1 MAESTRMLLGLGIGI
16 ITMIILVAKTKV
28 HSFIAMLLAALI
40 TGIIGGMPIVSVK
53 AADGHTIVGVINAIS
68 SGFGN
73 TLASTGIIIGLGVMM
88 GAVLE
93 KSGAA
98 ERLAVSFIKLVG
110 KGNEE
115 WALGVTGWVVS
126 IPVFADSAVVML
138 CPLCKA
144 ISKVTGK
151 SVIGLGLSLAC
162 GLQLTHSLVPPTP
175 GPLAAAGML
184 NVDVGQMIAGGALL
198 SIPMLLIII
207 PYCKWIGKKIYQV
220 VNEDDEYVRPSDP
233 TQFRQASTELLDK
246 FLNRTDL
253 PGLAISAAP
262 IVIPILLILM
272 KTVLDLV
279 GIPKDASYYPLIAL
293 LGSPIVALM
302 IGTLIAIYGL
312 VPDRDTKEV
321 LNIMNDGIKDTGII
335 MLITGVGGSLGYVVR
350 MSGIGNILGSMVVA
364 MPIPAVLIPFCIAA
378 LMRIVLGSATVAIVT
393 AASLT
398 MPLMGQLTISP
409 LLMSLSCCV
418 GAISFGYFT
427 DSGFWVWNGLFG
439 VSDLKEQL
447 SCKTAVSLIMA
458 FFGLFELLV
467 AQYFI

>member
-1 MAESTRMLLGLGIGI
+1 MAESTRMVLGLGLGILV
-16 ITMIILVAKTKV
+16 MIILVAKTKV
-28 HSFIAMLLAALI
+28 HSFIALLIAALI
-40 TGIIGGMPIVSVK
+40 TGIIGGMPILTVK
-53 AADGHTIVGVINAIS
+53 VGGKTTVGVINAIS
-68 SGFGN
+68 TGFGN

-88 GAVLE
+88 GAILE

-144 ISKVTGK
+144 ISRVTGK

-162 GLQLTHSLVPPTP
+162 GLQLTHVLVPPTP
-175 GPLAAAGML
+175 GPLTAAGML
-184 NVDVGQMIAGGALL
+184 GIDVGQMIAGGAIL
-198 SIPMLLIII
+198 SIPMLIVII

-220 VNEDDEYVRPSDP
+220 VNEEGEYVRPNKGE
-233 TQFRQASTELLDK
+233 QVKLASTEMLDQ
-246 FLNRTDL
+246 FLNRDDL
-253 PGLAISAAP
+253 PPLWISAAP
-262 IVIPILLILM
+262 IVLPLVLILT

-279 GIPKDASYYPLIAL
+279 GIDKGTSFYSVVAL

-302 IGTLIAIYGL
+302 IGCLIAIYGL
-312 VPDRDTKEV
+312 VPNRDTKEV
-321 LNIMNDGIKDTGII
+321 LKMMDDGIKDTGII

-350 MSGIGNILGSMVVA
+350 ASGIGTVLGQMVVSW
-364 MPIPAVLIPFCIAA
+364 PIPAVLIPFCIAA
-378 LMRIVLGSATVAIVT
+378 LMRICLGSATVAIVT
-393 AASLT
+393 SASLT

-409 LLMSLSCCV
+409 LLMALSCCV

-427 DSGFWVWNGLFG
+427 DSGFWVWNGMFG

-447 SCKTAVSLIMA
+447 QCKTAVSMIMA
-458 FFGLFELLV
+458 GTGLLELLV

>member
-1 MAESTRMLLGLGIGI
+1 MAESTRMVLGLGLGILV
-16 ITMIILVAKTKV
+16 MIILVAKTKV
-28 HSFIAMLLAALI
+28 HSFIAMLIAALI
-40 TGIIGGMPIVSVK
+40 TGIIGGMPILTVK
-53 AADGHTIVGVINAIS
+53 VAGKTTVGVINAIS
-68 SGFGN
+68 TGFGN
-73 TLASTGIIIGLGVMM
+73 TLSSTGIIIGLGVMM
-88 GAVLE
+88 GAILE

-98 ERLAVSFIKLVG
+98 EKLAISFIKLVG

-162 GLQLTHSLVPPTP
+162 GLQLTHVLVPPTP
-175 GPLAAAGML
+175 GPLTAAGML
-184 NVDVGQMIAGGALL
+184 GIDVGQMIAGGTIL
-198 SIPMLLIII
+198 SIPMLLVIVL
-207 PYCKWIGKKIYQV
+207 YCKWIGKKIYQV
-220 VNEDDEYVRPSDP
+220 VNEDDEYVRP
-233 TQFRQASTELLDK
+233 QQGEQVKLASTELLDQ

-262 IVIPILLILM
+262 IVVPLVMILT
-272 KTVLDLV
+272 KTVLDLM
-279 GIPKDASYYPLIAL
+279 GADKSAGYYYFVAL
-293 LGSPIVALM
+293 FGSPIVALM

-312 VPDRDTKEV
+312 VSDRDTKEV
-321 LNIMNDGIKDTGII
+321 LKMMDDGIKDTGII

-350 MSGIGNILGSMVVA
+350 ASGIGNVLGQMVVTW
-364 MPIPAVLIPFCIAA
+364 PVPAVLIPFCIAA
-378 LMRIVLGSATVAIVT
+378 LMRICLGSATVAIVT
-393 AASLT
+393 SASLT
-398 MPLMGQLTISP
+398 MPLMSQLTISP
-409 LLMSLSCCV
+409 LLMALSCCV

-427 DSGFWVWNGLFG
+427 DSGFWVWNGMFG

-447 SCKTAVSLIMA
+447 QCKTAVSMIMA
-458 FFGLFELLV
+458 GVGLLELLV

>member
-1 MAESTRMLLGLGIGI
+1 MAESTRMVLGLGLGILV
-16 ITMIILVAKTKV
+16 MIILVAKTKV
-28 HSFIAMLLAALI
+28 HSFIALLIAALI
-40 TGIIGGMPIVSVK
+40 TGIIGGMPILTVK
-53 AADGHTIVGVINAIS
+53 VGGKTTVGVINAIS
-68 SGFGN
+68 TGFGN

-88 GAVLE
+88 GAILE

-98 ERLAVSFIKLVG
+98 EKLAVSFIKLVG

-144 ISKVTGK
+144 ISRVTGK

-162 GLQLTHSLVPPTP
+162 GLQLTHVLVPPTP
-175 GPLAAAGML
+175 GPLTAAGML
-184 NVDVGQMIAGGALL
+184 GIDVGQMIAGGAIL
-198 SIPMLLIII
+198 SIPMLIVII

-220 VNEDDEYVRPSDP
+220 VNEEGEYIRPNKGD
-233 TQFRQASTELLDK
+233 QVKLASTEMLDQ
-246 FLNRTDL
+246 FLNRDDL
-253 PGLAISAAP
+253 PPLWISAAP
-262 IVIPILLILM
+262 IVLPLVLILT

-279 GIPKDASYYPLIAL
+279 GIDKGTSFYSVVAL

-302 IGTLIAIYGL
+302 IGCLIAIYGL
-312 VPDRDTKEV
+312 VPNRDTKEV
-321 LNIMNDGIKDTGII
+321 LKMMDDGNKDTGII

-350 MSGIGNILGSMVVA
+350 ASGIGTVLGQMVVSW
-364 MPIPAVLIPFCIAA
+364 PIPAVLIPFCIAA
-378 LMRIVLGSATVAIVT
+378 LMRICLGSATVAIVT
-393 AASLT
+393 SASLT

-409 LLMSLSCCV
+409 LLMALSCCV

-427 DSGFWVWNGLFG
+427 DSGFWVWNGMFG

-447 SCKTAVSLIMA
+447 QCKTAVSMIMA
-458 FFGLFELLV
+458 GTGLLELLV

>member
-1 MAESTRMLLGLGIGI
+1 MAESTRMVLGLGLGILV
-16 ITMIILVAKTKV
+16 MIILVAKTKV
-28 HSFIAMLLAALI
+28 HSFIALLIAALI
-40 TGIIGGMPIVSVK
+40 TGIIGGMPILTVK
-53 AADGHTIVGVINAIS
+53 VGGKTTVGVINAIS
-68 SGFGN
+68 TGFGN

-88 GAVLE
+88 GAILE

-98 ERLAVSFIKLVG
+98 EKLAVSFIKLVG

-144 ISKVTGK
+144 ISRVTGK

-162 GLQLTHSLVPPTP
+162 GLQLTHVLVPPTP
-175 GPLAAAGML
+175 GPLTAAGML
-184 NVDVGQMIAGGALL
+184 GIDVGQMIAGGAIL
-198 SIPMLLIII
+198 SIPMLLVIV
-207 PYCKWIGKKIYQV
+207 PYCKWIGKKIYQT
-220 VNEDDEYVRPSDP
+220 VNEEGEYIRPAKGE
-233 TQFRQASTELLDK
+233 QVKLASTEMLDQ
-246 FLNRTDL
+246 FLNRDDL
-253 PGLAISAAP
+253 PALWISAAP
-262 IVIPILLILM
+262 IVLPLILILT

-279 GIPKDASYYPLIAL
+279 GIDKGTSFYSVVAL

-302 IGTLIAIYGL
+302 IGCLIAIYGL
-312 VPDRDTKEV
+312 VPNRDTKEV
-321 LNIMNDGIKDTGII
+321 LKMMDDGIKDTGII

-350 MSGIGNILGSMVVA
+350 ASGIGTVLGQMVVSW
-364 MPIPAVLIPFCIAA
+364 PIPAVLIPFCIAA
-378 LMRIVLGSATVAIVT
+378 LMRICLGSATVAIVT
-393 AASLT
+393 SASLT

-409 LLMSLSCCV
+409 LLMALSCCV

-427 DSGFWVWNGLFG
+427 DSGFWVWNGMFG

-447 SCKTAVSLIMA
+447 QCKTAVSMIMA
-458 FFGLFELLV
+458 GTGLLELLV

>member
-1 MAESTRMLLGLGIGI
+1 MAESTRMVLGLGLGILV
-16 ITMIILVAKTKV
+16 MIILVAKTKV
-28 HSFIAMLLAALI
+28 HSFIALLIAALI
-40 TGIIGGMPIVSVK
+40 TGIIGGMPILTVK
-53 AADGHTIVGVINAIS
+53 AGGKTTIGVINAIS
-68 SGFGN
+68 TGFGN

-88 GAVLE
+88 GAILE

-144 ISKVTGK
+144 ISRVTGK

-162 GLQLTHSLVPPTP
+162 GLQLTHVLVPPTP
-175 GPLAAAGML
+175 GPLTAAGML
-184 NVDVGQMIAGGALL
+184 GIDVGQMIAGGAIL
-198 SIPMLLIII
+198 SIPMLIVII

-220 VNEDDEYVRPSDP
+220 VNEDGEYVRPAKGE
-233 TQFRQASTELLDK
+233 QVKLASTEMLDQ
-246 FLNRTDL
+246 FLNRDDL
-253 PGLAISAAP
+253 PPLWISAAP
-262 IVIPILLILM
+262 IVLPLVLILA

-279 GIPKDASYYPLIAL
+279 GIDKTTTFYSGVAL
-293 LGSPIVALM
+293 FGSPIVALM
-302 IGTLIAIYGL
+302 IGCLIAIYGL
-312 VPDRDTKEV
+312 VPNRDTKEV
-321 LNIMNDGIKDTGII
+321 LKMMDDGIKDTGII
-335 MLITGVGGSLGYVVR
+335 MLITGIGGSLGYVVR
-350 MSGIGNILGSMVVA
+350 ASGIGTVLGQMVVTW
-364 MPIPAVLIPFCIAA
+364 PIPAVLIPFCIAA
-378 LMRIVLGSATVAIVT
+378 LMRICLGSATVAIVT
-393 AASLT
+393 SASLT

-409 LLMSLSCCV
+409 LLMALSCCV

-427 DSGFWVWNGLFG
+427 DSGFWVWNGMFG

-447 SCKTAVSLIMA
+447 QCKTAVSMIMA
-458 FFGLFELLV
+458 GTGLLELLV

>member
-1 MAESTRMLLGLGIGI
+1 MAESTRMVLGLGLGILV
-16 ITMIILVAKTKV
+16 MIILVAKTKV
-28 HSFIAMLLAALI
+28 HSFIALLIAALI
-40 TGIIGGMPIVSVK
+40 TGIIGGMPILTVK
-53 AADGHTIVGVINAIS
+53 VGGKTTVGVINAIS
-68 SGFGN
+68 TGFGN

-88 GAVLE
+88 GAILE

-98 ERLAVSFIKLVG
+98 EKLAVSFIKLVG

-144 ISKVTGK
+144 ISRVTGK

-162 GLQLTHSLVPPTP
+162 GLQLTHVLVPPTP
-175 GPLAAAGML
+175 GPLTAAGML
-184 NVDVGQMIAGGALL
+184 GIDVGQMIAGGAIL
-198 SIPMLLIII
+198 SIPMLIVII

-220 VNEDDEYVRPSDP
+220 VNEEGEYVRPAKGE
-233 TQFRQASTELLDK
+233 QVKLASTEMLDQ
-246 FLNRTDL
+246 FLNRDDL
-253 PGLAISAAP
+253 PPLWISAAP
-262 IVIPILLILM
+262 IVLPLILILT

-279 GIPKDASYYPLIAL
+279 GIDKGTSFYSVVAL

-302 IGTLIAIYGL
+302 IGCLIAIYGL
-312 VPDRDTKEV
+312 VPNRDTKEV
-321 LNIMNDGIKDTGII
+321 LKMMDDGIKDTGII

-350 MSGIGNILGSMVVA
+350 ASGIGTVLGQMVVSW
-364 MPIPAVLIPFCIAA
+364 PIPAVLIPFCIAA
-378 LMRIVLGSATVAIVT
+378 LMRICLGSATVAIVT
-393 AASLT
+393 SASLT

-409 LLMSLSCCV
+409 LLMALSCCV

-427 DSGFWVWNGLFG
+427 DSGFWVWNGMFG

-447 SCKTAVSLIMA
+447 QCKTAVSMIMA
-458 FFGLFELLV
+458 GTGLLELLV

>member
-1 MAESTRMLLGLGIGI
+1 MAESTRMVLGLGLGILV
-16 ITMIILVAKTKV
+16 MIILVAKTKV
-28 HSFIAMLLAALI
+28 HSFIALLIAALI
-40 TGIIGGMPIVSVK
+40 TGIIGGMPILTVK
-53 AADGHTIVGVINAIS
+53 VGGKTTVGVINAIS
-68 SGFGN
+68 TGFGN

-88 GAVLE
+88 GAILE

-98 ERLAVSFIKLVG
+98 EKLAVSFIKLVG

-144 ISKVTGK
+144 ISRVTGK
-151 SVIGLGLSLAC
+151 SIIGLGLSLAC
-162 GLQLTHSLVPPTP
+162 GLQLTHVLVPPTP
-175 GPLAAAGML
+175 GPLTAAGML
-184 NVDVGQMIAGGALL
+184 GIDVGQMIAGGAIL
-198 SIPMLLIII
+198 SIPMLIVII

-220 VNEDDEYVRPSDP
+220 VNEEGEYIRPNKGE
-233 TQFRQASTELLDK
+233 QVKLASTEMLDQ
-246 FLNRTDL
+246 FLNRDDL
-253 PGLAISAAP
+253 PPLWISAAP
-262 IVIPILLILM
+262 IVLPLVLILT

-279 GIPKDASYYPLIAL
+279 GIDKGTSFYSVVAL

-302 IGTLIAIYGL
+302 IGCLIAIYGL
-312 VPDRDTKEV
+312 VPNRDTKEV
-321 LNIMNDGIKDTGII
+321 LKMMDDGIKDTGII

-350 MSGIGNILGSMVVA
+350 ASGIGTVLGQMVVSW
-364 MPIPAVLIPFCIAA
+364 PIPAVLIPFCIAA
-378 LMRIVLGSATVAIVT
+378 LMRICLGSATVAIVT
-393 AASLT
+393 SASLT

-409 LLMSLSCCV
+409 LLMALSCCV

-427 DSGFWVWNGLFG
+427 DSGFWVWNGMFG

-447 SCKTAVSLIMA
+447 QCKTAVSMIMA
-458 FFGLFELLV
+458 GTGLLELLV

>member
-1 MAESTRMLLGLGIGI
+1 M
-16 ITMIILVAKTKV
+16 
-28 HSFIAMLLAALI
+28 
-40 TGIIGGMPIVSVK
+40 
-53 AADGHTIVGVINAIS
+53 
-68 SGFGN
+68 
-73 TLASTGIIIGLGVMM
+73 
-88 GAVLE
+88 
-93 KSGAA
+93 
-98 ERLAVSFIKLVG
+98 
-110 KGNEE
+110 
-115 WALGVTGWVVS
+115 
-126 IPVFADSAVVML
+126 
-138 CPLCKA
+138 
-144 ISKVTGK
+144 
-151 SVIGLGLSLAC
+151 
-162 GLQLTHSLVPPTP
+162 
-175 GPLAAAGML
+175 
-184 NVDVGQMIAGGALL
+184 
-198 SIPMLLIII
+198 
-207 PYCKWIGKKIYQV
+207 
-220 VNEDDEYVRPSDP
+220 
-233 TQFRQASTELLDK
+233 LDK

-447 SCKTAVSLIMA
+447 YCKTAVSLIMA

>member
-1 MAESTRMLLGLGIGI
+1 MAESTRMVLGLGLGILV
-16 ITMIILVAKTKV
+16 MIILVAKTKV
-28 HSFIAMLLAALI
+28 HSFIALLIAALI
-40 TGIIGGMPIVSVK
+40 TGIIGGMPILTVK
-53 AADGHTIVGVINAIS
+53 VGGKTTVGVINAIS
-68 SGFGN
+68 TGFGN

-88 GAVLE
+88 GAILE

-98 ERLAVSFIKLVG
+98 EKLAVSFIKLVG

-144 ISKVTGK
+144 ISRVTGK

-162 GLQLTHSLVPPTP
+162 GLQLTHVLVPPTP
-175 GPLAAAGML
+175 GPLTAAGML
-184 NVDVGQMIAGGALL
+184 GIDVGQMIAGGAIL
-198 SIPMLLIII
+198 SIPMLIVII

-220 VNEDDEYVRPSDP
+220 VNEEGEYIRPNKGE
-233 TQFRQASTELLDK
+233 QVKLASTEMLDQ
-246 FLNRTDL
+246 FLNRDDL
-253 PGLAISAAP
+253 PPLWISAAP
-262 IVIPILLILM
+262 IVLPLVLILT

-279 GIPKDASYYPLIAL
+279 GIDKGTSFYSVVAL

-302 IGTLIAIYGL
+302 IGCLIAIYGL
-312 VPDRDTKEV
+312 VPNRDTKEV
-321 LNIMNDGIKDTGII
+321 LKMMDDGIKDTGII

-350 MSGIGNILGSMVVA
+350 ASGIGTVLGQMVVSW
-364 MPIPAVLIPFCIAA
+364 PIPAVLIPFCIAA
-378 LMRIVLGSATVAIVT
+378 LMRICLGSATVAIVT
-393 AASLT
+393 SASLT

-409 LLMSLSCCV
+409 LLMALSCCV

-427 DSGFWVWNGLFG
+427 DSGFWVWNGMFG

-447 SCKTAVSLIMA
+447 QCKTAVSMIMA
-458 FFGLFELLV
+458 GTGLLELLV

>member
-1 MAESTRMLLGLGIGI
+1 MAESTRMVLGLGLGILV
-16 ITMIILVAKTKV
+16 MIILVAKTKV
-28 HSFIAMLLAALI
+28 HSFIAMLIAALI
-40 TGIIGGMPIVSVK
+40 TGIIGGMPILTVK
-53 AADGHTIVGVINAIS
+53 VAGKTTVGVINAIS
-68 SGFGN
+68 TGFGN
-73 TLASTGIIIGLGVMM
+73 TLSSTGIIIGLGVMM
-88 GAVLE
+88 GAILE

-98 ERLAVSFIKLVG
+98 EKLAISFIKLVG

-162 GLQLTHSLVPPTP
+162 GLQLTHVLVPPTP
-175 GPLAAAGML
+175 GPLTAAGML
-184 NVDVGQMIAGGALL
+184 GIDVGQMIAGGTIL
-198 SIPMLLIII
+198 SIPMLVIV
-207 PYCKWIGKKIYQV
+207 PYCKWIGNKIYQV
-220 VNEDDEYVRPSDP
+220 VNEDDEYVRP
-233 TQFRQASTELLDK
+233 QQGEQVKLASTELLDQ

-262 IVIPILLILM
+262 IVVPLVMILT
-272 KTVLDLV
+272 KTVLDLM
-279 GIPKDASYYPLIAL
+279 GADKSAGDYYFVAL
-293 LGSPIVALM
+293 FGSPIVALM

-312 VPDRDTKEV
+312 VSDRDTKEV
-321 LNIMNDGIKDTGII
+321 LKMMDDGIKDTGII

-350 MSGIGNILGSMVVA
+350 ASGIGNVLGQMVVTW
-364 MPIPAVLIPFCIAA
+364 PVPAVLIPFCIAA
-378 LMRIVLGSATVAIVT
+378 LMRICLGSATVAIVT
-393 AASLT
+393 SASLT
-398 MPLMGQLTISP
+398 MPLMSQLTISP
-409 LLMSLSCCV
+409 LLMALSCCV

-427 DSGFWVWNGLFG
+427 DSGFWVWNGMFG

-447 SCKTAVSLIMA
+447 QCKTAVSMIMA
-458 FFGLFELLV
+458 GVGLLELLV

>member
-1 MAESTRMLLGLGIGI
+1 MAESTRMVLGLGLGILV
-16 ITMIILVAKTKV
+16 MIILVAKTKV
-28 HSFIAMLLAALI
+28 HSFIALLIAALI
-40 TGIIGGMPIVSVK
+40 TGIIGGMPILTVK
-53 AADGHTIVGVINAIS
+53 VGGKTTVGVINAIS
-68 SGFGN
+68 TGFGN

-88 GAVLE
+88 GAILE

-98 ERLAVSFIKLVG
+98 EKLAVSFIKLVG

-144 ISKVTGK
+144 ISRVTGK

-162 GLQLTHSLVPPTP
+162 GLQLTHVLVPPTP
-175 GPLAAAGML
+175 GPLTAAGML
-184 NVDVGQMIAGGALL
+184 GIDVGQMIAGGAIL
-198 SIPMLLIII
+198 SIPMLIVII

-220 VNEDDEYVRPSDP
+220 VNEEGEYIRPNKGE
-233 TQFRQASTELLDK
+233 QVKLASTEMLDQ
-246 FLNRTDL
+246 FLNRDDL
-253 PGLAISAAP
+253 PPLWISAAP
-262 IVIPILLILM
+262 IVLPLVLILT

-279 GIPKDASYYPLIAL
+279 GIDKGTSFYSVVAL

-302 IGTLIAIYGL
+302 IGCLIAIYGL
-312 VPDRDTKEV
+312 VPNRDTKEV
-321 LNIMNDGIKDTGII
+321 LKMMDDGIKDTGII

-350 MSGIGNILGSMVVA
+350 ASGIGTVLGQMVVSW
-364 MPIPAVLIPFCIAA
+364 PIPAVLIPFCIAA
-378 LMRIVLGSATVAIVT
+378 LMRICLGSATVAIVT
-393 AASLT
+393 SASLT

-409 LLMSLSCCV
+409 LLMALSCCV

-427 DSGFWVWNGLFG
+427 DSGFWVWNGMFG

-447 SCKTAVSLIMA
+447 ECKTAVSMIMA
-458 FFGLFELLV
+458 GTGLLELLV

>member
-1 MAESTRMLLGLGIGI
+1 MAESTRMVLGLGILV
-16 ITMIILVAKTKV
+16 MIILVAKTKV
-28 HSFIAMLLAALI
+28 HSFIAMLIAALI
-40 TGIIGGMPIVSVK
+40 TGIIGGMPILTVK
-53 AADGHTIVGVINAIS
+53 VAGKTTVGVINAIS
-68 SGFGN
+68 TGFGN
-73 TLASTGIIIGLGVMM
+73 TLSSTGIIIGLGVMM
-88 GAVLE
+88 GAILE

-98 ERLAVSFIKLVG
+98 EKLAISFIKLVG

-162 GLQLTHSLVPPTP
+162 GLQLTHVLVPPTP
-175 GPLAAAGML
+175 GPLTAAGML
-184 NVDVGQMIAGGALL
+184 GIDVGQMIAGGTIL
-198 SIPMLLIII
+198 SIPMLLVIV

-220 VNEDDEYVRPSDP
+220 VNEDDEYVRP
-233 TQFRQASTELLDK
+233 QQGEQVKLASTELLDQ

-262 IVIPILLILM
+262 IVVPLVMILT
-272 KTVLDLV
+272 KTVLDLM
-279 GIPKDASYYPLIAL
+279 GADKSAGYYYFVAL
-293 LGSPIVALM
+293 FGSPIVALM

-312 VPDRDTKEV
+312 VSDRDTKEV
-321 LNIMNDGIKDTGII
+321 LKMMDDGIKDTGII

-350 MSGIGNILGSMVVA
+350 ASGIGNVLGQMVVTW
-364 MPIPAVLIPFCIAA
+364 PVPAVLIPFCIAA
-378 LMRIVLGSATVAIVT
+378 LMRICLGSATVAIVT
-393 AASLT
+393 SASLT
-398 MPLMGQLTISP
+398 MPLMSQLTISP
-409 LLMSLSCCV
+409 LLMALSCCV

-427 DSGFWVWNGLFG
+427 DSGFWVWNGMFG

-447 SCKTAVSLIMA
+447 QCKTAVSMIMA
-458 FFGLFELLV
+458 GVVLLERLV
-467 AQYFI
+467 AQ

>member
-144 ISKVTGK
+144 IS
-151 SVIGLGLSLAC
+151 
-162 GLQLTHSLVPPTP
+162 
-175 GPLAAAGML
+175 
-184 NVDVGQMIAGGALL
+184 
-198 SIPMLLIII
+198 
-207 PYCKWIGKKIYQV
+207 
-220 VNEDDEYVRPSDP
+220 R
-233 TQFRQASTELLDK
+233 
-246 FLNRTDL
+246 
-253 PGLAISAAP
+253 
-262 IVIPILLILM
+262 
-272 KTVLDLV
+272 
-279 GIPKDASYYPLIAL
+279 
-293 LGSPIVALM
+293 
-302 IGTLIAIYGL
+302 
-312 VPDRDTKEV
+312 
-321 LNIMNDGIKDTGII
+321 
-335 MLITGVGGSLGYVVR
+335 
-350 MSGIGNILGSMVVA
+350 
-364 MPIPAVLIPFCIAA
+364 
-378 LMRIVLGSATVAIVT
+378 
-393 AASLT
+393 
-398 MPLMGQLTISP
+398 
-409 LLMSLSCCV
+409 
-418 GAISFGYFT
+418 
-427 DSGFWVWNGLFG
+427 
-439 VSDLKEQL
+439 
-447 SCKTAVSLIMA
+447 
-458 FFGLFELLV
+458 
-467 AQYFI
+467 

>member
-1 MAESTRMLLGLGIGI
+1 MAESTRMVLGLGLGILV
-16 ITMIILVAKTKV
+16 MIILVAKTKV
-28 HSFIAMLLAALI
+28 HSFIAMLIAALI
-40 TGIIGGMPIVSVK
+40 TGIIGGMPILTVK
-53 AADGHTIVGVINAIS
+53 VAGKTTVGVINAIS
-68 SGFGN
+68 TGFGN
-73 TLASTGIIIGLGVMM
+73 TLSSTGIIIGLGVMM
-88 GAVLE
+88 GAILE

-98 ERLAVSFIKLVG
+98 EKLAISFIKLVG

-162 GLQLTHSLVPPTP
+162 GLQLPHVLVPPTP
-175 GPLAAAGML
+175 GPLTAAGML
-184 NVDVGQMIAGGALL
+184 GIDVGQMIAGGTIL
-198 SIPMLLIII
+198 SIPMLLVIV

-220 VNEDDEYVRPSDP
+220 VNEDDEYVRP
-233 TQFRQASTELLDK
+233 QQGEQVKLASTELLDQ

-262 IVIPILLILM
+262 IVVPLVMILT
-272 KTVLDLV
+272 KTVLDLM
-279 GIPKDASYYPLIAL
+279 GADKSAGYYYFVAL
-293 LGSPIVALM
+293 FGSPIVALM

-312 VPDRDTKEV
+312 VSDRDTKEV
-321 LNIMNDGIKDTGII
+321 LKMMDDGIKDTGII

-350 MSGIGNILGSMVVA
+350 ASGIGNVLGQMVVTW
-364 MPIPAVLIPFCIAA
+364 PVPAVLIPCCIAA
-378 LMRIVLGSATVAIVT
+378 LLRICLGSATVAIVT
-393 AASLT
+393 SASLT
-398 MPLMGQLTISP
+398 MPLMSQLTISP
-409 LLMSLSCCV
+409 LLMALSCCV

-427 DSGFWVWNGLFG
+427 DSGFWVWNGMFG

-447 SCKTAVSLIMA
+447 QCKTAVSMIMA
-458 FFGLFELLV
+458 GVGLLELLV